1 MKLALRSRLREVG
14 IVREVLERH
23 ANLRLRTKFLL
34 SLVLIISGL
43 TCATLLVMRHSA
55 QVQMQREI
63 EEAAHNVILTFQVV
77 QQQHQIALSQK
88 ADLLATLASMRNGD
102 ASTIRDASEDPSG
115 SGDCDLF
122 VIASRTAK
130 ITALHTRISDFS
142 P

>member
-1 MKLALRSRLREVG
+1 MPTSGELSHSVLSETDPGSRLQNLSRLGQAIHFTGVSRILG
-14 IVREVLERH
+14 SLLQSH

-88 ADLLATLASMRNGD
+88 ADLLATLASM
-102 ASTIRDASEDPSG
+102 
-115 SGDCDLF
+115 
-122 VIASRTAK
+122 
-130 ITALHTRISDFS
+130 
-142 P
+142 